1 MDRFRFAIAILLSA
15 AVMVLWPLAMH
26 FLNPSSN
33 QPQPAIE
40 IPDQT
45 QSGQNAQQA
54 VLGGSPQPSTPAS
67 PSPIAASTPR
77 AKKPAPAEKGSQH
90 VQPVPATTN
99 VAQREITVA
108 TPYLRLKFSNKGAV
122 VTSMEIVQDRLADGT
137 MRKIRGADGNPLELV
152 PQNAGSL
159 FGFPL
164 SLKIPWTPGLAD
176 RVNSVN
182 YQIDGLPEGQ
192 DTLELN
198 DGEKHT
204 ITFTYSSADVTVHKS
219 LTFY

>member
-1 MDRFRFAIAILLSA
+1 
-15 AVMVLWPLAMH
+15 MVLWPLAMH

-219 LTFY
+219 LTFYG